1 MNPTIIQRKT
11 LHNKLLAIVQP
22 DNSDQLN
29 SMAEEQKF
37 IFYQESGFS
46 FPIEPDTTPRLYQL
60 CQTTKERLHVR
71 KNVKFCIEDRAHIT
85 GFCAG
90 GGNDDYP
97 SVIGISSGAVNK
109 LSDSELRFLIGHE
122 LGHLIMHSWWINFL
136 YKSHFQDGKAPQDI
150 AHLHHVYKLLSE
162 LEADR
167 YGYLACNDLEAI
179 VSYHYKEIGGIDIQ
193 KYGVPTSL
201 FLEANRCQALLL
213 MDGGWLGNTHP
224 ANALRIEA
232 IHAFATST
240 SVHELNTRMEPII
253 RSIFNCND

>member
-1 MNPTIIQRKT
+1 MNPTIMQRKT

-29 SMAEEQKF
+29 SVAEEQKF
-37 IFYQESGFS
+37 IYYQESGFS

-71 KNVKFCIEDRAHIT
+71 KNVKFCIEDRAHVT

-109 LSDSELRFLIGHE
+109 LSDSELSFVIGHE
-122 LGHLIMHSWWINFL
+122 LGHVIMHSWWINSL
-136 YKSHFQDGKAPQDI
+136 YKSHFQDEKAPQDI
-150 AHLHHVYKLLSE
+150 AHLHHVFKLLSE

-179 VSYHYKEIGGIDIQ
+179 VSCHYKEIGGIDIQ
-193 KYGVPTSL
+193 KFGVPASM
-201 FLEANRCQALLL
+201 FLKANHRLAQMF